1 MRNNDMGKYNWTG
14 VDGEDPRPYATA
26 IEYYCPRVGW
36 GYPSTGED
44 RTVIHCQQ
52 DGIWSNEVNIESCI
66 STYLPP
72 TEGINLF
79 MFCSELP
86 CSKQPPP
93 PPPGEGAER
102 NYGPE
107 ITTYRS
113 VIRRD
118 SSRD

>member
-1 MRNNDMGKYNWTG
+1 MGKYNWTG

-72 TEGINLF
+72 LSGSIFLCFVQN
-79 MFCSELP
+79 CP
-86 CSKQPPP
+86 AP
-93 PPPGEGAER
+93 
-102 NYGPE
+102 
-107 ITTYRS
+107 
-113 VIRRD
+113 
-118 SSRD
+118 SSRLLLPQEREQRGTMGRR